1 MITFNEFMKQKL
13 GEEMVGLYPP
23 AYNSV
28 GLKPLSAVGM
38 GTDAIYV
45 RASRKSVKK
54 RRKHKKK

>member
-1 MITFNEFMKQKL
+1 
-13 GEEMVGLYPP
+13 MVGIYPP